1 MGCAGAIA
9 PWVRAQ
15 RTDRDLAISEIQE
28 VAQMY
33 VEVLIEDGRSVPQ
46 EDDSTTEESIVIE
59 VWV

>member
-1 MGCAGAIA
+1 
-9 PWVRAQ
+9 
-15 RTDRDLAISEIQE
+15 
-28 VAQMY
+28 MY